1 MGINLNMDFEKYLIK
16 EINGMVSED
25 IKIMEV
31 CGTHTQ
37 KIAQLGLRSVVSSKV
52 KFLSGPGCPVCVTEE
67 SYIELAIKMLN
78 TYDIAI
84 ATFGDLIRVRGTEGC
99 LLDEKAMGK
108 EVRVICSPMD
118 LIGLAEANKAKKFVF
133 LGVGFETT
141 APVIALTIKT
151 AAERGI
157 KNLFFLTAIKLM
169 PPILHY
175 IFGQPNNEIRGLI
188 CPGHVATVKGS
199 NYFRFIGTDYGIPAA
214 VCGFEAGDIIIGIH
228 YLVKKIIQNEK
239 HVYENQYKRCVRAE
253 GNPIANR
260 LIDEVFQISK
270 GEWRGIGRVENSAL
284 TINEKYA
291 AFNAM
296 EVFAIE
302 IKLKKVGISCECK
315 DILLGNKT
323 PGECKLFGRICSPG
337 NPYGPCMVSMEGSC
351 AIAYRYRE
359 EI

>member
-1 MGINLNMDFEKYLIK
+1 MGMNMGFEKHLIN
-16 EINGMVSED
+16 EINSLVTQD
-25 IKIMEV
+25 LKIMEV

-37 KIAQLGLRSVVSSKV
+37 IIAKLGLRSVLSSRV
-52 KFLSGPGCPVCVTEE
+52 KLLSGPGCPVCVTDE
-67 SYIELAIKMLN
+67 SYIDLAIKLLN

-84 ATFGDLIRVRGTEGC
+84 ATFGDLMRVRGTKGC
-99 LLDEKAMGK
+99 LLDEKARGK
-108 EVRVICSPMD
+108 DVRIIYSPLN
-118 LIGLAEANKAKKFVF
+118 LIEMADTNREKKFLF

-141 APVIALTIKT
+141 APIIALTIKT
-151 AAERGI
+151 AAQRGI
-157 KNLFFLTAIKLM
+157 KNLFFLTSVKLM

-175 IFGQPNNEIRGLI
+175 IFGQPNNEISGLI

-214 VCGFEAGDIIIGIH
+214 VCGFEARDILIGIH
-228 YLVKKIIQNEK
+228 YLVKKIVQNEK
-239 HVYENQYKRCVRAE
+239 QSYENLYKRCVRAE
-253 GNPIANR
+253 GNPIANQ
-260 LIDEVFQISK
+260 LIDEVFQTSN

-296 EVFAIE
+296 EVFA
-302 IKLKKVGISCECK
+302 LKNNFKQLGISCECK

-323 PGECKLFGRICSPG
+323 PRECKLFGLLCNPV
-337 NPYGPCMVSMEGSC
+337 NPYGPCMVSTEGSC